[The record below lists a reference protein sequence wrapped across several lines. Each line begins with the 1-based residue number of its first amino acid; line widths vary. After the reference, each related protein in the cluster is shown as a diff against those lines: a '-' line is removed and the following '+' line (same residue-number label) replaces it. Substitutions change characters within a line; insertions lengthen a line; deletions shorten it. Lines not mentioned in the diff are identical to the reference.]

1 MSNNTLRRAFFGKGR
16 LRMGIDGKGI
26 TTLCT
31 FHGCPLRCKYCLN
44 KRGLAPETKC
54 DLLTPEELYDMV
66 KIDDLYFQASGGG
79 VTFGGGEPL
88 LHTDFIAAFRE
99 ICPDTWRLTAETSLY
114 LSEEAVRHAA
124 TVVDDFIVDIKDTDP
139 EIYLAYTGKKN
150 DRVLA
155 NLRLLLSL
163 VGPERIKVRVPLIPD
178 FNTDANREN
187 SKRLLSEMGIVH
199 FDFFNYVIR

>member
-1 MSNNTLRRAFFGKGR
+1 MSNGLRRAFFGKGR

-44 KRGLAPETKC
+44 KRGLDPETKC
-54 DLLTPEELYDMV
+54 DLYTPEELYDIV

-88 LHTDFIAAFRE
+88 LHTDFIAAFRR
-99 ICPDTWRLTAETSLY
+99 ICPDAWRLTAETSLY
-114 LSEEAVRHAA
+114 VSEEAVRHAA
-124 TVVDDFIVDIKDTDP
+124 TVIDDFIVDIKDTNPD
-139 EIYLAYTGKKN
+139 IYLSYTGKQNNK
-150 DRVLA
+150 VLA

-163 VGPERIKVRVPLIPD
+163 TDPERIKVRVPLIPD
-178 FNTDANREN
+178 FNTDADREK
-187 SKRLLSEMGIVH
+187 SKKLLSEMGIVH